1 MEIIAL
7 IISGIS
13 LLVAI
18 LSFGFS
24 LPAQKLQNKINEM
37 EIKLKEYELNQIE
50 SKNKKSACV
59 EARVIKISSGK
70 YRLKVWNSGT
80 DTAFNV
86 SAHFEDGTNIFIG
99 DHDKMPYEI
108 LAEHKSFEMWLI
120 THMGSANKFKIITEW
135 EDFTG
140 TKQSKEQMGDL

>member
-50 SKNKKSACV
+50 RKNKKAACV

-70 YRLKVWNSGT
+70 YRLKVWNSGN
-80 DTAFNV
+80 DTAYNV
-86 SAHFEDGTNIFIG
+86 SAYFKDGANIMIA
-99 DHDKMPYEI
+99 DDDKMPYEI
-108 LAEHKSFEMWLI
+108 LEEQKGFEMWLI
-120 THMGSANKFKIITEW
+120 IHMGSANKFKIITEW
-135 EDFTG
+135 EDAAG

>member
-50 SKNKKSACV
+50 SNNKKVACV

-70 YRLKVWNSGT
+70 YRLKVWNSGN

-86 SAHFEDGTNIFIG
+86 SAHFEDGTNIMIG
-99 DHDKMPYEI
+99 NHDKMPYEI
-108 LAEHKSFEMWLI
+108 LEENKSFEMWLI
-120 THMGSANKFKIITEW
+120 THMGSANKFKILTEW
-135 EDFTG
+135 EDSEG
-140 TKQSKEQMGDL
+140 NKQEKVQIGDL

>member
-24 LPAQKLQNKINEM
+24 LPAQKLQNRINEM
-37 EIKLKEYELNQIE
+37 EIKLKEYELHQIE
-50 SKNKKSACV
+50 SKNKKVACV

-70 YRLKVWNSGT
+70 YHLKVWNSGN

-86 SAHFEDGTNIFIG
+86 SAHFEDGANIMIG

-108 LAEHKSFEMWLI
+108 LSENKSFEMWLI

-135 EDFTG
+135 EDSTG
-140 TKQSKEQMGDL
+140 AKQSKEQMGDL